1 MLHTGIPDIDGSDR
15 HPPLSR
21 SLWGTTARIAPPS
34 APLAGT
40 IDADVAIVGAG
51 YSGLAAAIHL
61 AERGRSVCVLEAVE
75 LGHGASGRNGGQV
88 IPGLRHFPHE
98 LVAAHGR
105 ARGERLYRFGAAT
118 ADAAFALIDRLSLD
132 CDAVKTGWIQA
143 ADSESSMVQSRQRAT
158 AWQALGMPARL
169 LDRRQLS
176 DLTGSN
182 AYLGGWIH
190 EGGGSVQP
198 LSLVR
203 ELARVAIGLGVRLYT
218 GSPATAIARDGTDWR
233 VTTPGG
239 AVTARRLLLATNAL
253 TGSLWP
259 RLREAAL
266 PVWSH
271 QIATTPLDAA
281 TRARVMPQL
290 QPVSDTRRVLRYF
303 RLDPAGR
310 LVIGGK
316 GKAFAPRGPG
326 DFTLQRDT
334 LARLYPEL
342 AGRPIEHE
350 WGGQVAVTIDR
361 LPRLFALGDGA
372 FAHLGCNGKG
382 VAWCCAMGP
391 VLADLLDGGDPEA
404 SPLPVSR
411 LSTIPFHRLRRV
423 YVAAGSAWLRLRDR
437 FDR

>member
-21 SLWGTTARIAPPS
+21 SLWGATARIAPPT
-34 APLAGT
+34 APLVGT
-40 IDADVAIVGAG
+40 TDADVAIVGAG

-75 LGHGASGRNGGQV
+75 PGHGASGRNGGQV
-88 IPGLRHFPHE
+88 IPGLRHFPDE

-105 ARGERLYRFGAAT
+105 VRGERLYRFGAAT
-118 ADAAFALIDRLSLD
+118 ADAAFALIDRLGLE

-143 ADSESSMVQSRQRAT
+143 ADGESAMAQSRQRVA

-169 LDRRQLS
+169 LDRHQFA
-176 DLTGSN
+176 DLTGSD
-182 AYLGGWIH
+182 AYLGGWIQ

-203 ELARVAIGLGVRLYT
+203 ELARAAIGLGVRLHT
-218 GSPATAIARDGTDWR
+218 GSPATAIARDGAAWR

-271 QIATTPLDAA
+271 QIATAPLDAA
-281 TRARVMPQL
+281 ARARVLPQL

-316 GKAFAPRGPG
+316 GKAFAPRGRG

-342 AGRPIEHE
+342 AHQPIEHE
-350 WGGQVAVTIDR
+350 WGGQVTVTIDR

-391 VLADLLDGGDPEA
+391 VLADLLDGGDPEI
-404 SPLPVSR
+404 SPLPVSA

-423 YVAAGSAWLRLRDR
+423 YVAAGSTWLRLRDR
-437 FDR
+437 FDQ